1 MRFKSIKGLRDFV
14 PYADYTQLDMII
26 SQAIERL
33 ATLPEGIFTAVSIED
48 LANALVF
55 AQGIDRTISYENQA
69 TVDDASAQLY
79 TKIYGLIYI
88 LEASINPIENSSY
101 DFWLNPITP
110 VVNSTRRFIYGLVPG
125 GFDISLFEMVGGA
138 SVSIVPTN
146 QGSGTSTR
154 IRLLSNGSIIATYKV
169 VVFGDV
175 NGDGNVDDGDSGMIF
190 DYQNYLY
197 NWDSRAEKRFAADVN
212 DDGNIDAIDSGIV
225 TDCLNYIRTIDQTT
239 GISAPVY

>member
-1 MRFKSIKGLRDFV
+1 
-14 PYADYTQLDMII
+14 
-26 SQAIERL
+26 
-33 ATLPEGIFTAVSIED
+33 
-48 LANALVF
+48 
-55 AQGIDRTISYENQA
+55 
-69 TVDDASAQLY
+69 
-79 TKIYGLIYI
+79 
-88 LEASINPIENSSY
+88 
-101 DFWLNPITP
+101 
-110 VVNSTRRFIYGLVPG
+110 
-125 GFDISLFEMVGGA
+125 
-138 SVSIVPTN
+138 VSIVPTN